1 MSANNQNNE
10 SCSGCDPVKSF
21 FRNIKI
27 GALIAYNDRDHLK
40 RCGRGTIILLFITW
54 GFICLFAS
62 GIICFSASMILPPS
76 YFFAHPMALVWA
88 TLLVAPVLLAIVC
101 AVGLRISIFEA
112 IRFQKMLNSDSLQIR
127 ADSEDTIC
135 LCDSTDSK
143 QKTRARWKRLHSKV
157 FGQLAEMSLIDLHD
171 LPPRTRTAIAQAQ
184 EILLITKS
192 FNTLHRLKAEAREND
207 CEKAEQIL
215 EGLAFAI
222 HQRLRESERALEAT
236 LSKSDQDGR
245 SSSEDLPP
253 AQKFSHSLN

>member
-10 SCSGCDPVKSF
+10 SCSGCDPVKGF

-54 GFICLFAS
+54 GFMCLFAS

-88 TLLVAPVLLAIVC
+88 T
-101 AVGLRISIFEA
+101 LRISIFEA

-157 FGQLAEMSLIDLHD
+157 FAQLAEMSLIDLHD
-171 LPPRTRTAIAQAQ
+171 LPPRTCTALAQAQ

-207 CEKAEQIL
+207 CGKAEQIL

-222 HQRLRESERALEAT
+222 HQRLRESERALKAT
-236 LSKSDQDGR
+236 LSKSNQDGR